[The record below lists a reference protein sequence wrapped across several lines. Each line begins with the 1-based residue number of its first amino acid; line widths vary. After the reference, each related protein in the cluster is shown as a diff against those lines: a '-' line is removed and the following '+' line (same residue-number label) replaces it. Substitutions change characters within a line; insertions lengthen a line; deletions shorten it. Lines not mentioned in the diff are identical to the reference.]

1 MGGGEGLLQ
10 LELEKL
16 SNTTSGPLLDAV
28 ALTAVAAGMG
38 SGLCVWACRPCC
50 SWSVLV
56 AVSPSLV
63 FLVLAASLLI
73 SCACAACRGRG
84 AARWFPRKSAAL
96 GFA

>member
-38 SGLCVWACRPCC
+38 SGLCVG
-50 SWSVLV
+50 V
-56 AVSPSLV
+56 
-63 FLVLAASLLI
+63 
-73 SCACAACRGRG
+73 
-84 AARWFPRKSAAL
+84 
-96 GFA
+96 